1 MTLGYRTV
9 PCHDSAR
16 NTALLAG
23 APSRGNR
30 QTRAMVFA
38 FAALCCAIVCSP
50 AVRAQDSQTQPWS
63 QRMADSTI
71 ARWPDGHFAPPGA
84 NWVWNY
90 EMGTLLQGV
99 EAVWWNTADGK
110 DFKYIKDSVD
120 QFLSPDGKSIRTYNP
135 YDGSQEFAL
144 DDVRLGNQLLL
155 LYAVTQDQRYY
166 NAAKLMRNHLAQQ
179 PRNPDGVFWHK
190 DKYPQEMWLDG
201 LYMAEPFYAQWAHTF
216 NEPADF
222 DDITKQFV
230 ISEMHARDPKTG
242 LLYHGWDE
250 AHLQPWA
257 DKDTGL
263 SPIFWSRSMGWYMMA
278 LVDTIPY
285 YSPADPGRAKLLAIL
300 NRLSAAIVK
309 YQDPDSGL
317 WYQVTDQPKAPGNY
331 LESSAAC
338 MFAYALAKG
347 VRQGY
352 LPAHYFDNASRAYQG
367 VLKEFVKVDADGK
380 ITLTRTVKGVSLA
393 GDMSRDDS
401 YHYYVTTPVIDNDP
415 KGIGAFLMASVEI
428 ETAPLQAVGKGKT
441 LLFDGWFNS
450 QTRKDASGQMVP
462 FHYKEHDKS
471 SSGYSFLAHIFH
483 AYGVTSNTL
492 TTAPTLAKL
501 AHTNIFVVVPPDVS
515 IWNPNPHTVQPAD
528 AVQIAAWVK
537 QGGVLVVFA
546 NDPLNAD
553 LDGLD
558 RVGKPFGIQFQKV
571 TRFHM
576 LDSDP
581 HDKGKI
587 PIAAGGPIF
596 QSAHTIFLKDTTDL
610 SLSGNAKS
618 ALTYNGVVVMATA
631 KYGKGTVFAVVD
643 PWIYNEYTDG
653 RKPDMEGIDND
664 AAAWEFVR
672 WVIQQVPAAPHAT
685 ASTEVTAASK

>member
-1 MTLGYRTV
+1 MTLECRSV
-9 PCHDSAR
+9 PCSDS
-16 NTALLAG
+16 
-23 APSRGNR
+23 SR
-30 QTRAMVFA
+30 RA
-38 FAALCCAIVCSP
+38 
-50 AVRAQDSQTQPWS
+50 AVRAHAAPPKARASHRTRDGAVVLAAMCCLLAFAGAARAQDLPWS
-63 QRMADSTI
+63 QRMANSTI
-71 ARWPDGHFAPPGA
+71 TRWPEGHFSPPGA

-99 EAVWWNTADGK
+99 QDVWWSTADGNE
-110 DFKYIKDSVD
+110 FKYIKASVD
-120 QFLSPDGKSIRTYNP
+120 QFLSPDGKTIRTYNP

-166 NAAKLMRNHLAQQ
+166 NAAKLLRNHLAQQ
-179 PRNPDGVFWHK
+179 PRTPEGVFWHK

-216 NEPADF
+216 NEPQDF

-257 DKDTGL
+257 DKNTGL

-285 YSPADPGRAKLLAIL
+285 YKASDPGRAKLLAIL
-300 NRLSAAIVK
+300 NRLAAAIVA
-309 YQDPDSGL
+309 YQDPDTGL

-338 MFAYALAKG
+338 MFSYALAKG

-352 LPAHYFDNASRAYQG
+352 LPAHYFDNATRAYQG
-367 VLKEFVKVDADGK
+367 VLKQFVKVDADGK

-428 ETAPLQAVGKGKT
+428 ETAPLHAIGKGKT
-441 LLFDGWFNS
+441 MLFDGWFNS
-450 QTRKDASGQMVP
+450 QMRADASGQMVP
-462 FHYKEHDKS
+462 FHYKEHDMS
-471 SSGYSFLAHIFH
+471 NSGYSFLAHIFH
-483 AYGVTSNTL
+483 TYGVTSDTL
-492 TTAPTLAKL
+492 TTAPTVAKL
-501 AHTNIFVVVPPDVS
+501 AHANIYVVVPPDVP
-515 IWNPNPHTVQPAD
+515 IWNPHPHPVQPAD
-528 AVQIAAWVK
+528 AAQIAVWVK
-537 QGGVLVVFA
+537 QGGVLVIFA

-558 RVGKPFGIQFQKV
+558 RIGKPFGIQFQNV
-571 TRFHM
+571 TKFHM

-596 QSAHTIFLKDTTDL
+596 KSAHTIFLKDTTAL
-610 SLSGNAKS
+610 TLSGNATS
-618 ALTYNGVVVMATA
+618 ALTYNGVVVMATV

-653 RKPDMEGIDND
+653 RKPDMGGIDNYG
-664 AAAWEFVR
+664 AGWEFVR
-672 WVIQQVPAAPHAT
+672 WVLAQVPAAPTSVPKT
-685 ASTEVTAASK
+685 AP